1 MTSLSIAASPRL
13 DQSEL
18 DDAQT
23 WRLRV
28 DLAAAFRLA
37 AQFDWIESVGNH
49 FSVVVSPAQGTFL
62 MNPRWKH
69 FSLICASDLMLL
81 DWNDKTTMSRPNPPD
96 RSGWSIHSQFH
107 AMLPAAR
114 VVMHIHPPYATALA
128 GLKDPTLKPIEQVTA
143 RFFNRVATDLG
154 FAGVANNE
162 AEGQRLVRAVGDKA
176 ILMMGNHGVTVVG
189 ATIAEAFEE
198 LYLFER
204 ACRTMVLAY
213 STGQPLNVMSDEVAE
228 RTARGW
234 YGCRDMAF
242 SHFEQ
247 LKLKLDHVD
256 PSYAR

>member
-1 MTSLSIAASPRL
+1 MNVHRAVADHLTSQA
-13 DQSEL
+13 DN
-18 DDAQT
+18 DDST
-23 WRLRV
+23 WQLRA

-37 AQFDWIESVGNH
+37 AAFDWIESVGNH
-49 FSVVVSPAQGTFL
+49 FSAVVSPSDGAFL

-69 FSLICASDLMLL
+69 FSLIRASDLLL
-81 DWNDKTTMSRPNPPD
+81 LNWNDKETMARPNPPD

-107 AMLPAAR
+107 ALVPRAR

-128 GLKDPTLKPIEQVTA
+128 GLKDPTVKPIEQVTA
-143 RFFNRVATDLG
+143 RFFNRVACDLE

-162 AEGQRLVRAVGDKA
+162 AEGRRLAQVVGDHS
-176 ILMMGNHGVTVVG
+176 ILMMGNHGITVVG
-189 ATIAEAFEE
+189 NTVAEAFEE

-213 STGQPLNVMSDEVAE
+213 STGQPLSIMSDDVAE

-242 SHFEQ
+242 SHFAD
-247 LKLKLDHVD
+247 LKLKLDRSD
-256 PSYAR
+256 PSYAQ